1 MEGDLRLLLLCFGHF
16 AGNVDVI
23 PRILELQSTERDGTL
38 IN

>member
-23 PRILELQSTERDGTL
+23 LRILRLRTTERDGTL